1 MLSQLLLS
9 LLLSYSLNYSAD
21 WTISHLFPDM
31 IAVNPKTHQASQ
43 GQMSLILLVQ
53 PQLWYQI
60 IMQTWGYTSRTS
72 RQKALRLAV
81 NSFCMWKRFNI
92 ISNHTTMQGSDSSR
106 EANHAGHVPNPTH
119 KALIFC
125 YWMWF
130 HFSKESAVTGVEY
143 SSTLNDHRAPALRL
157 QILKKAQIII
167 KMPMCKEDWCS
178 DS

>member
-60 IMQTWGYTSRTS
+60 IMQTWGYASRTS

-92 ISNHTTMQGSDSSR
+92 SPTTPLCREVTHRERQTMLDMCLIPPTKHWFFVIGCDS
-106 EANHAGHVPNPTH
+106 
-119 KALIFC
+119 IFPKNLP
-125 YWMWF
+125 
-130 HFSKESAVTGVEY
+130 SLE
-143 SSTLNDHRAPALRL
+143 LNTVVH
-157 QILKKAQIII
+157 
-167 KMPMCKEDWCS
+167 
-178 DS
+178 